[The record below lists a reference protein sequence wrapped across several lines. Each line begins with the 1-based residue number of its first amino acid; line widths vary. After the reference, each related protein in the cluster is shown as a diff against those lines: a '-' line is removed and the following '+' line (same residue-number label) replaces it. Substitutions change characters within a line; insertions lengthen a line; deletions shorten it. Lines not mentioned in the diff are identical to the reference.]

1 MTTEDLLEFLA
12 QKDQIIREAAFYII
26 EQKVWRS
33 SFYTD
38 EDSVSLLDKLSNLL
52 HLSLEELNSIEEEV
66 LKKHRRQQAF
76 RNAHN
81 LLSDFFYK
89 YYEQG
94 YEECFDIAKRMV
106 RYRETSDKL
115 TAEDIAKYTDLSI
128 EQINLLIKDHQEQG
142 EKFLVNS
149 YKYLNFKDQYIDNK
163 IEEVKINDRDFY
175 LRKSIRVLSIY
186 SKDDQ
191 LIADILKVPIEM
203 VQEFRRNK

>member
-76 RNAHN
+76 SNAHN

-115 TAEDIAKYTDLSI
+115 TAEDIAEYTDLSI